1 MEGPQPVHV
10 EGERGPT
17 PILPPI
23 KAHPHSEAASITG
36 GYVYHGTRLP
46 ELAGAYIYGDY
57 QTGIIWGLQCDG
69 ENGHLAARSWR
80 GRRSIWSP
88 SARRTTASSTW
99 STTTGRTRSIAWS
112 RTRPPRS
119 RTTSPAA

>member
-1 MEGPQPVHV
+1 MSKAGA
-10 EGERGPT
+10 GRR

-57 QTGIIWGLQCDG
+57 QTGIIWGFG
-69 ENGHLAARSWR
+69 VRARRSPGSGSWP
-80 GRRSIWSP
+80 GRRCISWL
-88 SARRTTASSTW
+88 SARTTTASST
-99 STTTGRTRSIAWS
+99 
-112 RTRPPRS
+112 
-119 RTTSPAA
+119 